1 MRHKLLEISG
11 GPLFSRCVSEA
22 HQGSDS
28 VFHSLI
34 GALQKGREF
43 HAALV
48 FSSLHS
54 LFLTY
59 ISTFALG
66 IGRLKFMW

>member
-11 GPLFSRCVSEA
+11 VPLGSRCVSEA

-28 VFHSLI
+28 DFGSLI

-48 FSSLHS
+48 YSSLH
-54 LFLTY
+54 L
-59 ISTFALG
+59 
-66 IGRLKFMW
+66 